1 MLNLNRLHILQ
12 EFHRLGT
19 ITAVAESMNYSRSA
33 ISQQMAL
40 LEKEI
45 GVKLFEKSGRNLYFT
60 EQGEVLATETHAI
73 MAAVDHAR
81 AAVLDSLSEVSG
93 TLKVTSFQSL
103 LFTLAPTAI
112 ARLTEK
118 YPHLQV
124 EISQLEVTAALEELR
139 ARRVDVALGEE
150 YPVEVPLVDASIH
163 REVLFEDP
171 MLLVTPASGPYS
183 GLTLS
188 ELRDIPIAIDPP
200 DLPAGEWVHRLC
212 RRAGFE
218 PRVTFE
224 TSDPMLQ
231 AHLVRSGLAVTF
243 SPTLLTPMLAG
254 VHIQPLPGNPT
265 RTLYTA
271 VREGRQGHPA
281 IKAFRRALA
290 HVAKESYL
298 EARLVE

>member
-60 EQGEVLATETHAI
+60 EQGEVLASETHAI

-103 LFTLAPTAI
+103 LFTLAPKAI

-150 YPVEVPLVDASIH
+150 YPVEVPLVEASIH

-183 GLTLS
+183 GLTLP

-243 SPTLLTPMLAG
+243 SPHCSPRCWKACTSSRCPATPRARSTPRSG
-254 VHIQPLPGNPT
+254 KGARGIQPLKLFDEPSPMWPKN
-265 RTLYTA
+265 L
-271 VREGRQGHPA
+271 
-281 IKAFRRALA
+281 IW
-290 HVAKESYL
+290 
-298 EARLVE
+298 RLV